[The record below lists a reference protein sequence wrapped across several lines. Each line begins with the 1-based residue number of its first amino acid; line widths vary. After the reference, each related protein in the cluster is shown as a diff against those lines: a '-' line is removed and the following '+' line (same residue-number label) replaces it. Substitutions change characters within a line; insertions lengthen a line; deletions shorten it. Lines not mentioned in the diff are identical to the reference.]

1 MLNKIKDLLTSSA
14 QEEIELLR
22 ESLDCAN
29 AANEKYKETIND
41 LTERITKDGTEIEKL
56 KEELDKY
63 KALLTNEVKA
73 YNDLLKDINGISRQ
87 FISKQ
92 FHMSPDTLTSVY
104 HNIGKNDDKPTL
116 IPKEPV
122 TVSVLTMDTLNKNHR
137 IYSNDVLPKEKKKID
152 PNFFHVTDDTEEE
165 KTL

>member
-1 MLNKIKDLLTSSA
+1 MINKIRDLLTSYST
-14 QEEIELLR
+14 QEEIELLK

-41 LTERITKDGTEIEKL
+41 LTSQLVEDSAEIEKL

-63 KALLTNEVKA
+63 KALLANEVKA

-92 FHMSPDTLTSVY
+92 FHLSPDTLTSVY
-104 HNIGKNDDKPTL
+104 HNIGKNDDDKPAWT
-116 IPKEPV
+116 PKEPV
-122 TVSVLTMDTLNKNHR
+122 TVSVLTEDTVNKNHR
-137 IYSNDVLPKEKKKID
+137 IYSSKLSQDKKID
-152 PNFFHVTDDTEEE
+152 PNFFHVTDDTEEK

>member
-56 KEELDKY
+56 KEELTKY
-63 KALLTNEVKA
+63 KALLTSEVKA

-92 FHMSPDTLTSVY
+92 FHMSPDTLTAVY
-104 HNIGKNDDKPTL
+104 HNIGKNDDKPAW

-122 TVSVLTMDTLNKNHR
+122 TVSVLTEDTVNKNHR
-137 IYSNDVLPKEKKKID
+137 IYNDNISKEKKID

>member
-1 MLNKIKDLLTSSA
+1 MLNRIKNLLTSDST

-41 LTERITKDGTEIEKL
+41 LTEQLVKDGAEIEKL

-63 KALLTNEVKA
+63 KALLTSEVKA

-87 FISKQ
+87 FITKQ
-92 FHMSPDTLTSVY
+92 FHMSPDTLTAVY
-104 HNIGKNDDKPTL
+104 HNIGKNDDKPAW

-122 TVSVLTMDTLNKNHR
+122 TVSVLTEDTVNKNHR
-137 IYSNDVLPKEKKKID
+137 IYNNNIPKEKKKID
-152 PNFFHVTDDTEEE
+152 PNFFHVTEDTAEE